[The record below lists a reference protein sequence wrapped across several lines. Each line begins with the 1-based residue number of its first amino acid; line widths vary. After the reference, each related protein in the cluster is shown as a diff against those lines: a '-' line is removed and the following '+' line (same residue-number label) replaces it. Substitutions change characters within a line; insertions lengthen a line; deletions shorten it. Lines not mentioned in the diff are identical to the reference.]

1 MGYYM
6 EQFDQAFRIS
16 AENKAAAFEALKSWA
31 LKEMERNAAYAHLGH
46 SPIGDA
52 TELEDALSE
61 LDWETST
68 DDCGNI
74 VGMCFSGEKI
84 HDEDEWLDAIAPHVD
99 KGSQLMMRGE
109 DGCSWCWYF
118 DGESCTTYSGEVII
132 PDGIQVI
139 GNVAFDGVLYYENI
153 SRFFP
158 KYKTITSVY
167 IPDTVTVISDYAF
180 QYLVSAKDGLHTV
193 RMSSNIEYIGKA
205 AFASNHYLE
214 KVTFDALPEHTVRI
228 ADEAFCYC
236 ESLTEITLPDSVLMG
251 KDVFI
256 STPFEETYSALYG
269 TLPEE
274 ETEPVEVVPPVLS
287 PEDMVLVPEIIT
299 TPEDD
304 HLWD

>member
-1 MGYYM
+1 MIPNKRVLLAIGVFILILAACAART
-6 EQFDQAFRIS
+6 ESDSS
-16 AENKAAAFEALKSWA
+16 ATFYPGNVPDVSENTTSESDTDALETDTESVEKDETLPQKS
-31 LKEMERNAAYAHLGH
+31 
-46 SPIGDA
+46 
-52 TELEDALSE
+52 LEDFPEAFLVE
-61 LDWETST
+61 Y
-68 DDCGNI
+68 N
-74 VGMCFSGEKI
+74 
-84 HDEDEWLDAIAPHVD
+84 EDGLVVLTWY
-99 KGSQLMMRGE
+99 RGE
-109 DGCSWCWYF
+109 G
-118 DGESCTTYSGEVII
+118 GEVII

-139 GNVAFDGVLYYENI
+139 GNGAFDGVLYYENI

-256 STPFEETYSALYG
+256 STPFDETYTALYG

-274 ETEPVEVVPPVLS
+274 ETEPVEFVPPVLN
-287 PEDMVLVPEIIT
+287 PEDMILIPEIIT
-299 TPEDD
+299 TPENE

>member
-1 MGYYM
+1 MITYKRVLPAIGVLILILAACAARTESDTSPTFYPGAVPDVSENTTSESDTDAM
-6 EQFDQAFRIS
+6 ETDTERVEEDETLPQ
-16 AENKAAAFEALKSWA
+16 KS
-31 LKEMERNAAYAHLGH
+31 
-46 SPIGDA
+46 
-52 TELEDALSE
+52 LEDFPEAFLVE
-61 LDWETST
+61 Y
-68 DDCGNI
+68 
-74 VGMCFSGEKI
+74 
-84 HDEDEWLDAIAPHVD
+84 DENGLVVLADY
-99 KGSQLMMRGE
+99 RGE
-109 DGCSWCWYF
+109 G
-118 DGESCTTYSGEVII
+118 GEVII

-139 GNVAFDGVLYYENI
+139 GHGAFDGVLYYENI

-180 QYLVSAKDGLHTV
+180 QILVSAKDGLHTV

-205 AFASNHYLE
+205 AFADNHYLE
-214 KVTFDALPEHTVRI
+214 EVTFDALPEHTVRI

-256 STPFEETYSALYG
+256 STPFDETYTALYG

-287 PEDMVLVPEIIT
+287 PEDMVLVPEIIVT
-299 TPEDD
+299 QENE

>member
-1 MGYYM
+1 MIHCKSVFLAVGSLVLILAACAARTESDPSPTFYPGAVP
-6 EQFDQAFRIS
+6 EVS
-16 AENKAAAFEALKSWA
+16 ENTTPESDTDMQETETEPVEEDETLSQKS
-31 LKEMERNAAYAHLGH
+31 
-46 SPIGDA
+46 
-52 TELEDALSE
+52 LEDFPE
-61 LDWETST
+61 GFWVEY
-68 DDCGNI
+68 
-74 VGMCFSGEKI
+74 
-84 HDEDEWLDAIAPHVD
+84 DENGLVVLADY
-99 KGSQLMMRGE
+99 RGE
-109 DGCSWCWYF
+109 GGD
-118 DGESCTTYSGEVII
+118 VII

-139 GNVAFDGVLYYENI
+139 GHGAFDGVLYYENI
-153 SRFFP
+153 SRFLP
-158 KYKTITSVY
+158 KHKTITSVY

-256 STPFEETYSALYG
+256 STPFEETYSALFG

-274 ETEPVEVVPPVLS
+274 ETEPVEFVPPVLS
-287 PEDMVLVPEIIT
+287 PEDMVLIPEIII
-299 TPEDD
+299 TPENE
-304 HLWD
+304 HLLD

>member
-1 MGYYM
+1 MIPNKRVLLAIGVFILILAACAART
-6 EQFDQAFRIS
+6 ESDSS
-16 AENKAAAFEALKSWA
+16 ATFYPGNVPDVSENTTSESDTDALETDTESVEKDETLPQKS
-31 LKEMERNAAYAHLGH
+31 
-46 SPIGDA
+46 
-52 TELEDALSE
+52 LEDFPEAFLVE
-61 LDWETST
+61 Y
-68 DDCGNI
+68 N
-74 VGMCFSGEKI
+74 
-84 HDEDEWLDAIAPHVD
+84 EDGLVVLTWY
-99 KGSQLMMRGE
+99 RGE
-109 DGCSWCWYF
+109 G
-118 DGESCTTYSGEVII
+118 GEVII

>member
-1 MGYYM
+1 MIPNKRVLLAIGVFILILAACAART
-6 EQFDQAFRIS
+6 ESDSS
-16 AENKAAAFEALKSWA
+16 ATFYPGNVPDVSENTTSESDTDALETDTESVEKDETLPQKS
-31 LKEMERNAAYAHLGH
+31 
-46 SPIGDA
+46 
-52 TELEDALSE
+52 LEDFPEAFLVE
-61 LDWETST
+61 Y
-68 DDCGNI
+68 N
-74 VGMCFSGEKI
+74 
-84 HDEDEWLDAIAPHVD
+84 EDGLVVLTWY
-99 KGSQLMMRGE
+99 RGE
-109 DGCSWCWYF
+109 G
-118 DGESCTTYSGEVII
+118 GEVII

-139 GNVAFDGVLYYENI
+139 GNGAFDGVLYYENI

-256 STPFEETYSALYG
+256 GTPFEETYSALFG

-274 ETEPVEVVPPVLS
+274 ETEPVEVVPPVLN

>member
-1 MGYYM
+1 MITYKRVLPAIGVLILILAACAARTESDTSPTFYPGAVP
-6 EQFDQAFRIS
+6 DVS
-16 AENKAAAFEALKSWA
+16 ENTTSESDTDALETDTERVEEDETLPQKS
-31 LKEMERNAAYAHLGH
+31 
-46 SPIGDA
+46 
-52 TELEDALSE
+52 LEDFPEAFLVE
-61 LDWETST
+61 Y
-68 DDCGNI
+68 
-74 VGMCFSGEKI
+74 
-84 HDEDEWLDAIAPHVD
+84 DENGLVVLADY
-99 KGSQLMMRGE
+99 RGE
-109 DGCSWCWYF
+109 G
-118 DGESCTTYSGEVII
+118 GEVII

-139 GNVAFDGVLYYENI
+139 GHGAFDGVLYYENI

-180 QYLVSAKDGLHTV
+180 QILVSAKDGLHTV

-205 AFASNHYLE
+205 AFADNHYLE
-214 KVTFDALPEHTVRI
+214 EVTFDALPEHTDHI
-228 ADEAFCYC
+228 ADKAFCYC

-256 STPFEETYSALYG
+256 GTPFDETYSALYG

-287 PEDMVLVPEIIT
+287 PEDMVLVPEIIV
-299 TPEDD
+299 TPENE

>member
-1 MGYYM
+1 MITYKRVLPAIGVLILILAACAARTESDTSPTFYPGAVP
-6 EQFDQAFRIS
+6 DVS
-16 AENKAAAFEALKSWA
+16 ENTTSESDTDALETDTERVEEDETLPQKS
-31 LKEMERNAAYAHLGH
+31 
-46 SPIGDA
+46 
-52 TELEDALSE
+52 LEDFPEAFLVE
-61 LDWETST
+61 Y
-68 DDCGNI
+68 
-74 VGMCFSGEKI
+74 
-84 HDEDEWLDAIAPHVD
+84 DENGLVVLADY
-99 KGSQLMMRGE
+99 RGE
-109 DGCSWCWYF
+109 G
-118 DGESCTTYSGEVII
+118 GEVII

-139 GNVAFDGVLYYENI
+139 GHGAFDGVLYYENI

-180 QYLVSAKDGLHTV
+180 QILVSAKDGLHTV

-205 AFASNHYLE
+205 AFADNHYLE
-214 KVTFDALPEHTVRI
+214 EVTFDALPEHTVHI
-228 ADEAFCYC
+228 ADKAFCYC

-256 STPFEETYSALYG
+256 GTPFDETYSALYG

-299 TPEDD
+299 TPENE

>member
-1 MGYYM
+1 MIPNKRVLLAIGVFILILAACAART
-6 EQFDQAFRIS
+6 ESDSS
-16 AENKAAAFEALKSWA
+16 ATFYPGNVPDVSENTTSESDTDALETDTESVEKDETLPQKS
-31 LKEMERNAAYAHLGH
+31 
-46 SPIGDA
+46 
-52 TELEDALSE
+52 LEDFPEAFLVE
-61 LDWETST
+61 Y
-68 DDCGNI
+68 N
-74 VGMCFSGEKI
+74 
-84 HDEDEWLDAIAPHVD
+84 EDGLVV
-99 KGSQLMMRGE
+99 LTRYRGE
-109 DGCSWCWYF
+109 G
-118 DGESCTTYSGEVII
+118 GEVII

-139 GNVAFDGVLYYENI
+139 GNGAFDGVLYYENI

-180 QYLVSAKDGLHTV
+180 QILVSAKDGLHTV

-256 STPFEETYSALYG
+256 GTPFDETYSALYG

-287 PEDMVLVPEIIT
+287 PEDMILIPEIIT
-299 TPEDD
+299 TPENE
-304 HLWD
+304 HLLD

>member
-1 MGYYM
+1 MIPNKRVLLAIGVFILILAACAART
-6 EQFDQAFRIS
+6 ESDSS
-16 AENKAAAFEALKSWA
+16 ATFYPGNVPDVSENTTSESDTDALETDTESVEKDETLPQKS
-31 LKEMERNAAYAHLGH
+31 
-46 SPIGDA
+46 
-52 TELEDALSE
+52 LEDFPEAFLVE
-61 LDWETST
+61 Y
-68 DDCGNI
+68 N
-74 VGMCFSGEKI
+74 
-84 HDEDEWLDAIAPHVD
+84 EDGLVVLTWY
-99 KGSQLMMRGE
+99 RGE
-109 DGCSWCWYF
+109 G
-118 DGESCTTYSGEVII
+118 GEVII

-139 GNVAFDGVLYYENI
+139 GNGAFDGVLYYENI

-180 QYLVSAKDGLHTV
+180 QYLVSAKDGLHIV

-256 STPFEETYSALYG
+256 GTPFDETYSALYG

>member
-1 MGYYM
+1 MIPNKRVLLAIGVLVLILAACAARTESDSSATFYPGNVPDVSENTTSESDTDALETDT
-6 EQFDQAFRIS
+6 EQVEEDETLSQ
-16 AENKAAAFEALKSWA
+16 KS
-31 LKEMERNAAYAHLGH
+31 
-46 SPIGDA
+46 
-52 TELEDALSE
+52 LEDFPE
-61 LDWETST
+61 GFQVEY
-68 DDCGNI
+68 N
-74 VGMCFSGEKI
+74 
-84 HDEDEWLDAIAPHVD
+84 EDGLVVLADY
-99 KGSQLMMRGE
+99 RGE
-109 DGCSWCWYF
+109 GGD
-118 DGESCTTYSGEVII
+118 VII

-139 GNVAFDGVLYYENI
+139 GNGAFDGVLYYENI
-153 SRFFP
+153 SRFLP
-158 KYKTITSVY
+158 KHKTITSVY

-256 STPFEETYSALYG
+256 STPFEETYSALFG

-274 ETEPVEVVPPVLS
+274 ETEPVEFVPPVLS
-287 PEDMVLVPEIIT
+287 PEDMVLVPEIIV
-299 TPEDD
+299 TPENE
-304 HLWD
+304 HLYGGE

>member
-1 MGYYM
+1 MIPNKRVLPAIGVLILILAACAARTESDTSPTFYPGAVP
-6 EQFDQAFRIS
+6 DVS
-16 AENKAAAFEALKSWA
+16 ENTTSESDTDALETDTERVEEDETLPQKS
-31 LKEMERNAAYAHLGH
+31 
-46 SPIGDA
+46 
-52 TELEDALSE
+52 LEDFPEAFLVE
-61 LDWETST
+61 Y
-68 DDCGNI
+68 
-74 VGMCFSGEKI
+74 
-84 HDEDEWLDAIAPHVD
+84 DENGLVVLADY
-99 KGSQLMMRGE
+99 RGE
-109 DGCSWCWYF
+109 G
-118 DGESCTTYSGEVII
+118 GEVII

-139 GNVAFDGVLYYENI
+139 GHGAFDGVLYYENI

-180 QYLVSAKDGLHTV
+180 QILVSAKDGLHTV

-205 AFASNHYLE
+205 AFADNHYLE
-214 KVTFDALPEHTVRI
+214 EVTFDALPEHTVHI
-228 ADEAFCYC
+228 ADKAFCYC

-256 STPFEETYSALYG
+256 GTPFDETYSALYG

-299 TPEDD
+299 TQENE

>member
-1 MGYYM
+1 MIPNKRVLLAIGVFILILAACAART
-6 EQFDQAFRIS
+6 ESDSS
-16 AENKAAAFEALKSWA
+16 ATFYPGNVPDVSENTTSESDTDALETDTERVEEDETLPQKS
-31 LKEMERNAAYAHLGH
+31 
-46 SPIGDA
+46 
-52 TELEDALSE
+52 LEDFPEAFLVE
-61 LDWETST
+61 Y
-68 DDCGNI
+68 N
-74 VGMCFSGEKI
+74 
-84 HDEDEWLDAIAPHVD
+84 EDGLVVLTWY
-99 KGSQLMMRGE
+99 RGE
-109 DGCSWCWYF
+109 G
-118 DGESCTTYSGEVII
+118 GEVII

-139 GNVAFDGVLYYENI
+139 GNGAFDGVLYYENI

-274 ETEPVEVVPPVLS
+274 ETEPVEVVPPVLN

>member
-1 MGYYM
+1 MITYKRVLPAIGVLILILAACAARTESDTSPTFYPGAVP
-6 EQFDQAFRIS
+6 DVS
-16 AENKAAAFEALKSWA
+16 ENTTSESDMDALETDTERVEEDETLSQKS
-31 LKEMERNAAYAHLGH
+31 
-46 SPIGDA
+46 
-52 TELEDALSE
+52 LEDFPEAFLVE
-61 LDWETST
+61 Y
-68 DDCGNI
+68 
-74 VGMCFSGEKI
+74 
-84 HDEDEWLDAIAPHVD
+84 DENGLVVLADY
-99 KGSQLMMRGE
+99 RGE
-109 DGCSWCWYF
+109 GGD
-118 DGESCTTYSGEVII
+118 VII

-139 GNVAFDGVLYYENI
+139 GHGAFDGVLYYENI
-153 SRFFP
+153 SRFLP
-158 KYKTITSVY
+158 KHKTITSVY

-256 STPFEETYSALYG
+256 STPFEETYSALFG

-274 ETEPVEVVPPVLS
+274 ETEPVEVVPPVLN
-287 PEDMVLVPEIIT
+287 PEDMILIPEIIT
-299 TPEDD
+299 TPENE
-304 HLWD
+304 HLLD

>member
-1 MGYYM
+1 MIPNKRVLLAIGVFILILAACAARTESDSSATFYPGNVPDVSENTTSESDTDALETDT
-6 EQFDQAFRIS
+6 EQVEEDETLSQ
-16 AENKAAAFEALKSWA
+16 KS
-31 LKEMERNAAYAHLGH
+31 
-46 SPIGDA
+46 
-52 TELEDALSE
+52 LEDFPEVFLVE
-61 LDWETST
+61 Y
-68 DDCGNI
+68 N
-74 VGMCFSGEKI
+74 
-84 HDEDEWLDAIAPHVD
+84 EDGLVV
-99 KGSQLMMRGE
+99 LTRYRGE
-109 DGCSWCWYF
+109 GGD
-118 DGESCTTYSGEVII
+118 VII

-139 GNVAFDGVLYYENI
+139 GNGAFDGVLYYENI

-167 IPDTVTVISDYAF
+167 IPDTVTVISDCAF

-256 STPFEETYSALYG
+256 GTPFDETYSALYG
-269 TLPEE
+269 TLLEE
-274 ETEPVEVVPPVLS
+274 ETEPVEDVPPVLS
-287 PEDMVLVPEIIT
+287 PEDMVLVPEIIVT
-299 TPEDD
+299 QENE
-304 HLWD
+304 HLYGGE

>member
-1 MGYYM
+1 MIPNKRVLLAIGVFILILAACAART
-6 EQFDQAFRIS
+6 ESDSS
-16 AENKAAAFEALKSWA
+16 ATFYPGNVPDVSENTTSESDTDALETDTERVEEDETLPQKS
-31 LKEMERNAAYAHLGH
+31 
-46 SPIGDA
+46 
-52 TELEDALSE
+52 LEDFPEAFLVE
-61 LDWETST
+61 Y
-68 DDCGNI
+68 N
-74 VGMCFSGEKI
+74 
-84 HDEDEWLDAIAPHVD
+84 EDGLVVLTWY
-99 KGSQLMMRGE
+99 RGE
-109 DGCSWCWYF
+109 G
-118 DGESCTTYSGEVII
+118 GEVII

-139 GNVAFDGVLYYENI
+139 GNGAFDGVLYYENI

-158 KYKTITSVY
+158 KYKAITSVY

-256 STPFEETYSALYG
+256 STPFEETYSALFG

-274 ETEPVEVVPPVLS
+274 ETEPVEVVPPVLN
-287 PEDMVLVPEIIT
+287 PEDMILIPEIIT

>member
-1 MGYYM
+1 MIHCKRVFLAVSGLVLILAACAARTESDPSPTFYPGAVP
-6 EQFDQAFRIS
+6 EVS
-16 AENKAAAFEALKSWA
+16 ENTTPESDTDMQETETEPVEEDETLSQKS
-31 LKEMERNAAYAHLGH
+31 
-46 SPIGDA
+46 
-52 TELEDALSE
+52 LEDFPEAFLVE
-61 LDWETST
+61 Y
-68 DDCGNI
+68 
-74 VGMCFSGEKI
+74 
-84 HDEDEWLDAIAPHVD
+84 DENGLVVLADY
-99 KGSQLMMRGE
+99 RGE
-109 DGCSWCWYF
+109 GGD
-118 DGESCTTYSGEVII
+118 VII

-139 GNVAFDGVLYYENI
+139 GHGAFDGVLYYENI
-153 SRFFP
+153 SRFLL
-158 KYKTITSVY
+158 KHKTITSVY

-256 STPFEETYSALYG
+256 STPFEETYSALFG

-274 ETEPVEVVPPVLS
+274 ETEPVEVVPPVLN
-287 PEDMVLVPEIIT
+287 PEDMILIPEIIT
-299 TPEDD
+299 TPENE
-304 HLWD
+304 HLLD

>member
-1 MGYYM
+1 MITYKRVLPAIGVLILILAACAARTESDTSPTFYPGAVPDVSENTTSESDTDAM
-6 EQFDQAFRIS
+6 ETDTERVEEDETLPQ
-16 AENKAAAFEALKSWA
+16 KS
-31 LKEMERNAAYAHLGH
+31 
-46 SPIGDA
+46 
-52 TELEDALSE
+52 LEDFPEAFLVE
-61 LDWETST
+61 Y
-68 DDCGNI
+68 
-74 VGMCFSGEKI
+74 
-84 HDEDEWLDAIAPHVD
+84 DENGLVVLADY
-99 KGSQLMMRGE
+99 RGE
-109 DGCSWCWYF
+109 G
-118 DGESCTTYSGEVII
+118 GEVII

-139 GNVAFDGVLYYENI
+139 GHGAFDGVLYYENI

-180 QYLVSAKDGLHTV
+180 QILVSAKDGLHTV

-205 AFASNHYLE
+205 AFADNHYLE
-214 KVTFDALPEHTVRI
+214 EVTFDALPEHTVRI

-236 ESLTEITLPDSVLMG
+236 ESLTEITLPDSVLMV

-256 STPFEETYSALYG
+256 STPFDETYTALYG

-287 PEDMVLVPEIIT
+287 PEDMVLVPEIIVT
-299 TPEDD
+299 QENE

>member
-1 MGYYM
+1 MITYKRVLPAIGVLILILAACAARTESDTSPTFYPGAVPDVSENTTSESDTDAM
-6 EQFDQAFRIS
+6 ETDTERVEEDETLPQ
-16 AENKAAAFEALKSWA
+16 KS
-31 LKEMERNAAYAHLGH
+31 
-46 SPIGDA
+46 
-52 TELEDALSE
+52 LEDFPEAFLVE
-61 LDWETST
+61 Y
-68 DDCGNI
+68 
-74 VGMCFSGEKI
+74 
-84 HDEDEWLDAIAPHVD
+84 DENGLVVLADY
-99 KGSQLMMRGE
+99 RGE
-109 DGCSWCWYF
+109 G
-118 DGESCTTYSGEVII
+118 GEVII
-132 PDGIQVI
+132 PDGIQLI
-139 GNVAFDGVLYYENI
+139 GHGAFDGVLYYENI

-180 QYLVSAKDGLHTV
+180 QILVSAKDGLHTV

-205 AFASNHYLE
+205 AFADNPYLE
-214 KVTFDALPEHTVRI
+214 EVTFDALPEHTVRI

-256 STPFEETYSALYG
+256 STPFDETYTALYG

-287 PEDMVLVPEIIT
+287 PEDMVLVPEIIVT
-299 TPEDD
+299 QENG

>member
-1 MGYYM
+1 MIPNKRVLLAIGVFILILAACAART
-6 EQFDQAFRIS
+6 ESDSS
-16 AENKAAAFEALKSWA
+16 ATFYPGNVPDVSENTTSESDTDALETDTESVEKDETLPQKS
-31 LKEMERNAAYAHLGH
+31 
-46 SPIGDA
+46 
-52 TELEDALSE
+52 LEDFPEAFLVE
-61 LDWETST
+61 Y
-68 DDCGNI
+68 N
-74 VGMCFSGEKI
+74 
-84 HDEDEWLDAIAPHVD
+84 EDGLVVLTWY
-99 KGSQLMMRGE
+99 RGE
-109 DGCSWCWYF
+109 G
-118 DGESCTTYSGEVII
+118 GEVII

-139 GNVAFDGVLYYENI
+139 GNGAFDGVLYYENI

-256 STPFEETYSALYG
+256 GTPFEETYSALYG

-287 PEDMVLVPEIIT
+287 PEDMVLVPEIIV

>member
-1 MGYYM
+1 MIPNKRVLLAIGVFILILAACAART
-6 EQFDQAFRIS
+6 ESDSS
-16 AENKAAAFEALKSWA
+16 ATFYPGNVPDVSENTTSESDTDALETDTESVEKDETLPQKS
-31 LKEMERNAAYAHLGH
+31 
-46 SPIGDA
+46 
-52 TELEDALSE
+52 LEDFPEAFLVE
-61 LDWETST
+61 Y
-68 DDCGNI
+68 N
-74 VGMCFSGEKI
+74 
-84 HDEDEWLDAIAPHVD
+84 EDGLVVLTWY
-99 KGSQLMMRGE
+99 RGE
-109 DGCSWCWYF
+109 G
-118 DGESCTTYSGEVII
+118 GEVII

-139 GNVAFDGVLYYENI
+139 GNGAFDGVLYYENI

-256 STPFEETYSALYG
+256 GTPFEETYSALFG

>member
-1 MGYYM
+1 MITYKRVLPAIGVLILILAACAARTESDTSPTFYPGAVP
-6 EQFDQAFRIS
+6 DVS
-16 AENKAAAFEALKSWA
+16 ENTTSESDTDALETDTERVEEDETLPQKS
-31 LKEMERNAAYAHLGH
+31 
-46 SPIGDA
+46 
-52 TELEDALSE
+52 LEDFPEAFLVE
-61 LDWETST
+61 Y
-68 DDCGNI
+68 
-74 VGMCFSGEKI
+74 
-84 HDEDEWLDAIAPHVD
+84 DENGLVVLADY
-99 KGSQLMMRGE
+99 RGE
-109 DGCSWCWYF
+109 G
-118 DGESCTTYSGEVII
+118 GEVII

-139 GNVAFDGVLYYENI
+139 GHGAFDGVLYYENI

-180 QYLVSAKDGLHTV
+180 QILVSAKDGLHTV

-205 AFASNHYLE
+205 AFADNHYLE
-214 KVTFDALPEHTVRI
+214 EVTFDALPEHTVHI
-228 ADEAFCYC
+228 ADKAFCYC

-256 STPFEETYSALYG
+256 GTPFDETYSALYG

-287 PEDMVLVPEIIT
+287 PEDMILIPEIIT
-299 TPEDD
+299 TPENE

>member
-1 MGYYM
+1 MIHCKRVFLAVGSLVLILAACAARTESDPSPTFYPGAVP
-6 EQFDQAFRIS
+6 EVS
-16 AENKAAAFEALKSWA
+16 ENTTPESDTDMQETETEPVEEDETLSQKS
-31 LKEMERNAAYAHLGH
+31 
-46 SPIGDA
+46 
-52 TELEDALSE
+52 LEDFPE
-61 LDWETST
+61 GFWVEY
-68 DDCGNI
+68 
-74 VGMCFSGEKI
+74 
-84 HDEDEWLDAIAPHVD
+84 DENGLVVLADY
-99 KGSQLMMRGE
+99 RGE
-109 DGCSWCWYF
+109 GGD
-118 DGESCTTYSGEVII
+118 VII

-139 GNVAFDGVLYYENI
+139 GHGAFDGVLYYENI
-153 SRFFP
+153 SRFLP
-158 KYKTITSVY
+158 KHKTITSVY

-256 STPFEETYSALYG
+256 STPFEETYSALFG

-274 ETEPVEVVPPVLS
+274 ETEPVEFVPPVLS
-287 PEDMVLVPEIIT
+287 PEDMVLIPEIII
-299 TPEDD
+299 TPENE
-304 HLWD
+304 HLLD

>member
-1 MGYYM
+1 MIPNKRVLLAIGVFILILAACAART
-6 EQFDQAFRIS
+6 ESDSS
-16 AENKAAAFEALKSWA
+16 ATFYPGNVPDVSENTTSESDTDALETDTESVEKDETLPQKS
-31 LKEMERNAAYAHLGH
+31 
-46 SPIGDA
+46 
-52 TELEDALSE
+52 LEDFPEAFLVE
-61 LDWETST
+61 Y
-68 DDCGNI
+68 N
-74 VGMCFSGEKI
+74 
-84 HDEDEWLDAIAPHVD
+84 EDGLVVLTWY
-99 KGSQLMMRGE
+99 RGE
-109 DGCSWCWYF
+109 G
-118 DGESCTTYSGEVII
+118 GEVII

-139 GNVAFDGVLYYENI
+139 GNGAFDGVLYYENI

-214 KVTFDALPEHTVRI
+214 EVTFDALPEHTVRI

-256 STPFEETYSALYG
+256 STPFEETYSALFG

-274 ETEPVEVVPPVLS
+274 ETEPVEVVPPVLN
-287 PEDMVLVPEIIT
+287 PEDMILIPEIIT

>member
-1 MGYYM
+1 MITYKRVLPAIGVLILILAACAARTESDTSPTFYPGAVP
-6 EQFDQAFRIS
+6 DVS
-16 AENKAAAFEALKSWA
+16 ENTTSESDTDALETDTERVEEDETLPQKS
-31 LKEMERNAAYAHLGH
+31 
-46 SPIGDA
+46 
-52 TELEDALSE
+52 LEDFPEAFLVE
-61 LDWETST
+61 Y
-68 DDCGNI
+68 
-74 VGMCFSGEKI
+74 
-84 HDEDEWLDAIAPHVD
+84 DENGLVVLADY
-99 KGSQLMMRGE
+99 RGE
-109 DGCSWCWYF
+109 G
-118 DGESCTTYSGEVII
+118 GEVII

-139 GNVAFDGVLYYENI
+139 GHGAFDGVLYYENI

-180 QYLVSAKDGLHTV
+180 QILVSAKDGLHTV

-205 AFASNHYLE
+205 AFADNHYLE
-214 KVTFDALPEHTVRI
+214 EVTFDALPEHTVHI
-228 ADEAFCYC
+228 ADKAFCYC

-256 STPFEETYSALYG
+256 GTPFDETYSALYG

-287 PEDMVLVPEIIT
+287 PEDMVLVPEIIV
-299 TPEDD
+299 TPENE

>member
-1 MGYYM
+1 MIPNKRVLLAIGVFILILAACAART
-6 EQFDQAFRIS
+6 ESDSS
-16 AENKAAAFEALKSWA
+16 ATFYPGNVPDVSENTTSESDTDALETDTESVEKDETLPQKS
-31 LKEMERNAAYAHLGH
+31 
-46 SPIGDA
+46 
-52 TELEDALSE
+52 LEDFPEAFLVE
-61 LDWETST
+61 Y
-68 DDCGNI
+68 N
-74 VGMCFSGEKI
+74 
-84 HDEDEWLDAIAPHVD
+84 EDGLVVLTWY
-99 KGSQLMMRGE
+99 RGE
-109 DGCSWCWYF
+109 G
-118 DGESCTTYSGEVII
+118 GEVII

-139 GNVAFDGVLYYENI
+139 GNGAFDGVLYYENI

-256 STPFEETYSALYG
+256 STPFEETYSALFG

-274 ETEPVEVVPPVLS
+274 ETEPVEVVPPVLN

>member
-1 MGYYM
+1 MIPNKRVLLAIGVFILILAACAART
-6 EQFDQAFRIS
+6 ESDSS
-16 AENKAAAFEALKSWA
+16 ATFYPGNVPDVSENTTSESDTDALETDTESVEKDETLPQKS
-31 LKEMERNAAYAHLGH
+31 
-46 SPIGDA
+46 
-52 TELEDALSE
+52 LEDFPEAFLVE
-61 LDWETST
+61 YNEDGLVVLT
-68 DDCGNI
+68 DY
-74 VGMCFSGEKI
+74 
-84 HDEDEWLDAIAPHVD
+84 
-99 KGSQLMMRGE
+99 RGE
-109 DGCSWCWYF
+109 G
-118 DGESCTTYSGEVII
+118 GEVII

-139 GNVAFDGVLYYENI
+139 GNGAFDGVLYYENI

-256 STPFEETYSALYG
+256 STPFDETYTALYG

-274 ETEPVEVVPPVLS
+274 ETEPVEFVPPVLN
-287 PEDMVLVPEIIT
+287 PEDMILIPEIIT
-299 TPEDD
+299 TPENE